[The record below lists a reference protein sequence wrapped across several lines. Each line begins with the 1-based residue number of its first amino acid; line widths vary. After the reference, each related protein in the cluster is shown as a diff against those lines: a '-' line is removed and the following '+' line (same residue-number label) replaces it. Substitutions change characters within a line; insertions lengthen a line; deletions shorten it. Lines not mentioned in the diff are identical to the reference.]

1 VCLRVCFC
9 VCVCVFV
16 CVWRVKEAR
25 QRAEML
31 GQCRHIFNLIF
42 SFFNRRVEE
51 ARQRAEMLGQRLRDE
66 MTRFKKAKVMS
77 MYIMYRERERE
88 RGRENPQ

>member
-1 VCLRVCFC
+1 M
-9 VCVCVFV
+9 
-16 CVWRVKEAR
+16 EQAR
-25 QRAEML
+25 QRAEMP
-31 GQCRHIFNLIF
+31 GHIFNYPP
-42 SFFNRRVEE
+42 FFNRRVEE

-88 RGRENPQ
+88 RGRENQQ